1 MLTLFAWCIPAFAYE
16 DYTGYV
22 ASVAS
27 GENTYRTNNYLVD
40 TTSDL
45 ESFFVAHHDQWMTSL
60 VVPGTDTW
68 SVVAN
73 PPEIPIKWGML
84 PSAFTSGLIATTDL
98 GVVAYPIQ
106 IRENP
111 TTHYAQ
117 C

>member
-1 MLTLFAWCIPAFAYE
+1 MLTSCVLCHAAFAYE

-40 TTSDL
+40 ATSDL

-73 PPEIPIKWGML
+73 PPEIPIK
-84 PSAFTSGLIATTDL
+84 
-98 GVVAYPIQ
+98 
-106 IRENP
+106 
-111 TTHYAQ
+111 
-117 C
+117 